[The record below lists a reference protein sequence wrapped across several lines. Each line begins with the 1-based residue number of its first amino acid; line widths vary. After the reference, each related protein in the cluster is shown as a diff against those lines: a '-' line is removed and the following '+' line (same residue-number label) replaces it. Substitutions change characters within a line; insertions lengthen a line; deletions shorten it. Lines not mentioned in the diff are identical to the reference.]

1 MLFKK
6 VQRIWDKL
14 SSSRYLNN
22 IMAESFISEFSILI
36 SFGIILLGIFLFVR
50 EVFSVDTTAIII
62 MALFI
67 ISGILEPEE
76 GFKGFINN
84 ATVTVACMFV
94 LSYGLFK
101 SGILNPLVQL
111 LIKVSRYHYLYGLVI
126 VMVLAAFLSAFI
138 NDTAVVALLMPAV
151 IMMSERTGMSP
162 GLYLMPLSF
171 AALLG
176 GVNTLVGTSTNIL
189 VSGIVTEYGLEPL
202 GMFEFSPAAI
212 WITVIGIAYMVFAA
226 IFLLPKQ
233 SNTNGTAGNKKL
245 NYVARIKI
253 LRNNPDV
260 GLILKKSAVEKEYKA
275 EIIRVNRFDQVFKA
289 PFEKDFV
296 LQEGDELKIIITS
309 DNLLHIRKDPLY
321 KLLPEFSRIEDN
333 TLEKTYK
340 VVVPLGSPLVK
351 AGISYY
357 RFQNLFDTRILAW
370 RKTKEVLETSNI
382 FNDPVK
388 EGEIMIISTDEAN
401 MFRMANED
409 QMMQLKE
416 YDSGPK
422 IDILKAVLAVL
433 IMGGVIL
440 TAALGFTKIVISAM
454 VGCLLLIA
462 LRVIKPEEAYNA
474 VEWKVIF
481 LLAGVLSMGAALQK
495 TGGAELIAQWLQS
508 ITGGQSPYVALGLV
522 FFVTFMTTNF
532 LSNNAT
538 AALIAPIAINLAQ
551 LMQVSERPFIIGV
564 MFAAS
569 LSFMTPMGYQTNTMI
584 YTPGNYKFNDY
595 LKVGTP
601 LNLFVWIASVIII
614 PIYFPF

>member
-1 MLFKK
+1 M
-6 VQRIWDKL
+6 
-14 SSSRYLNN
+14 
-22 IMAESFISEFSILI
+22 MAESFISDFSILI
-36 SFGIILLGIFLFVR
+36 SFGIIALGVFLFVR
-50 EVFSVDTTAIII
+50 ETFSVDTTAIII

-67 ISGILEPEE
+67 ITGILEPEE

-111 LIKVSRYHYLYGLVI
+111 LIKISRFHYLYGLVT
-126 VMVLAAFLSAFI
+126 VMLLSAFLSAFI

-151 IMMSERTGMSP
+151 IMMSERTGTSP

-171 AALLG
+171 SALLG

-189 VSGIVTEYGLEPL
+189 VSGIVTDYGLEPL
-202 GMFEFSPAAI
+202 GMFEFSAAAI
-212 WITVIGIAYMVFAA
+212 WITIAGIAYMVFAA
-226 IFLLPKQ
+226 VFMLPKTKK
-233 SNTNGTAGNKKL
+233 SKEDGNHKKL
-245 NYVARIKI
+245 NYVARIKV
-253 LRNNPDV
+253 LRNNPDA
-260 GLILKKSAVEKEYKA
+260 GLSLKESAISKHYKG
-275 EIIRVNRFDQVFKA
+275 EIIRVNRFDQVYKA
-289 PFEKDFV
+289 PFEPDFV
-296 LQEGDELKIIITS
+296 LQEGDELKIVVTS
-309 DNLLHIRKDPLY
+309 ANLLHISKDPVY
-321 KLLPEFSRIEDN
+321 RILPEFSRLEDSS
-333 TLEKTYK
+333 LEKIYK

-351 AGISYY
+351 GGISYY

-370 RKTKEVLETSNI
+370 RKTKEVLNTTNI

-401 MFRMANED
+401 MYRMANED

-422 IDILKAVLAVL
+422 VNYLQAALAVL
-433 IMGGVIL
+433 IMSGVII
-440 TAALGFTKIVISAM
+440 TAALGITKIVISAM
-454 VGCLLLIA
+454 IGCLLLIA
-462 LRVIKPEEAYNA
+462 LKVIKPEEAYNA

-495 TGGAELIAQWLQS
+495 TGGAELIAQGLQTV
-508 ITGGQSPYVALGLV
+508 TGGHSPYIALGLI

-538 AALIAPIAINLAQ
+538 AALIAPIAINLAH
-551 LMQVSERPFIIGV
+551 LMQVSEKPFVIGV

-595 LKVGTP
+595 LKIGTP
-601 LNLFVWIASVIII
+601 LNFFVWIVSVIII